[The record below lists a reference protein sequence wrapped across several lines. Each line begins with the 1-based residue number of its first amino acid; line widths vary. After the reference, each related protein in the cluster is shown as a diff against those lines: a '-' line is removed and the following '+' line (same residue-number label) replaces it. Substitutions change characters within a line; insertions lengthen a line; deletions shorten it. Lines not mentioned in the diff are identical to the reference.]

1 MAGAPQHLVGLEH
14 QLQVSRESALLGNY
28 EASLVH
34 FDGAISQVQRYLRT
48 LDDPALRAKWLRAK
62 EDLSGEFQIVKE
74 IVAEL
79 SKLRAGSKAV
89 PPPTASAPPP
99 SQLLLRP
106 DPVSVVGGPSGAAQ
120 QRDPDVWS
128 PPKPPPER
136 CPPPPRRA
144 APPDWARRDP
154 QQAAAAAAAAAA
166 APQHGPGAARGARA
180 AAAGYGAAAAADAP
194 PAGGRRRGERKP
206 PVPPRPKAE
215 RGGGRGA
222 RRFVDEVCAA
232 DAELASMI
240 ERDIL
245 ERRPSVHWGD
255 IAASRRRGADEP
267 CA

>member
-89 PPPTASAPPP
+89 PPPTAAAPPP

-106 DPVSVVGGPSGAAQ
+106 DPVSVGGPSGA
-120 QRDPDVWS
+120 RW
-128 PPKPPPER
+128 
-136 CPPPPRRA
+136 A
-144 APPDWARRDP
+144 AGGSA
-154 QQAAAAAAAAAA
+154 
-166 APQHGPGAARGARA
+166 PGAA
-180 AAAGYGAAAAADAP
+180 
-194 PAGGRRRGERKP
+194 
-206 PVPPRPKAE
+206 
-215 RGGGRGA
+215 
-222 RRFVDEVCAA
+222 
-232 DAELASMI
+232 S
-240 ERDIL
+240 
-245 ERRPSVHWGD
+245 PSGV
-255 IAASRRRGADEP
+255 
-267 CA
+267 

>member
-1 MAGAPQHLVGLEH
+1 MEHLVGLEH

-89 PPPTASAPPP
+89 PPPTAAAPPP

-106 DPVSVVGGPSGAAQ
+106 DPVAVVGGPSGAAQ
-120 QRDPDVWS
+120 QRDPD
-128 PPKPPPER
+128 
-136 CPPPPRRA
+136 
-144 APPDWARRDP
+144 
-154 QQAAAAAAAAAA
+154 
-166 APQHGPGAARGARA
+166 
-180 AAAGYGAAAAADAP
+180 
-194 PAGGRRRGERKP
+194 
-206 PVPPRPKAE
+206 
-215 RGGGRGA
+215 
-222 RRFVDEVCAA
+222 VCAA